1 MYKEAMRSNQ
11 ADEWTEACQYEM
23 DALHKL
29 KVWNLVD
36 LPQGRKTVKC
46 KWVFKQKVDGHYRA
60 QLVAKGFTQI
70 EGVDFDET
78 FSPVARFESLR
89 LILALAM
96 LEDWE
101 IHQMDVKSAF
111 LHGDLDEEI
120 YMEQPIGFVVA
131 GQEHKVCKLQKA
143 LYGLKQA
150 SCAWKSQFHGVLNEL
165 SFTRTY
171 SDAGVYVYHLQEGG
185 DSVTVILY
193 VDDITILGN
202 SIKKINALK
211 KSLSS

>member
-1 MYKEAMRSNQ
+1 MGSKQ
-11 ADEWTEACQYEM
+11 ADEWIDACQYEM

-46 KWVFKQKVDGHYRA
+46 KWVFKRKADGRYCVW
-60 QLVAKGFTQI
+60 LVAKGFTQI
-70 EGVDFDET
+70 EGVDFNEI
-78 FSPVARFESLR
+78 FSPVARFESLQ
-89 LILALAM
+89 LVLALAT

-150 SCAWKSQFHGVLNEL
+150 SRAWNLQFHGVLNEL
-165 SFTRTY
+165 SFTWMY

-185 DSVTVILY
+185 DSVIVILY

>member
-1 MYKEAMRSNQ
+1 
-11 ADEWTEACQYEM
+11 
-23 DALHKL
+23 
-29 KVWNLVD
+29 VD
-36 LPQGRKTVKC
+36 FNKT
-46 KWVFKQKVDGHYRA
+46 FS
-60 QLVAKGFTQI
+60 LVAC
-70 EGVDFDET
+70 
-78 FSPVARFESLR
+78 FESLQ
-89 LILALAM
+89 LVLVLAM

-143 LYGLKQA
+143 LDGLKQA
-150 SCAWKSQFHGVLNEL
+150 SRAWNLQFHGVLNEL
-165 SFTRTY
+165 SFTQTY

-185 DSVTVILY
+185 DSVIVILY

-211 KSLSS
+211 KSLSSRYEMTDLGEIQSYLGVNITRDRASHTIEIDQKEYVQTIVERFGMRDANPVYTPLPAGCEDHLVKFDGQVL